1 MNKNYDVHLLYKGT
15 RLDGSADLNGMII
28 ATFSYLRKL
37 HSNIWW
43 ISSYWGLC
51 KWYITSIARENITSK
66 LGPEAD
72 VLLRLKLVNLY
83 FGVIYFW

>member
-43 ISSYWGLC
+43 I
-51 KWYITSIARENITSK
+51 
-66 LGPEAD
+66 
-72 VLLRLKLVNLY
+72 
-83 FGVIYFW
+83 